1 MVEYILGNYMI
12 SKELMSRE
20 QLDRVCEKQ
29 DKIRVKLG
37 LIAVSEG
44 YMSAGQAEEVNREQA
59 VCDKRFGDIAIEK
72 GYITPAQLDRILK
85 LQGNTY
91 LIFVQALVDEGI
103 VSIEGMEGVLERFRK
118 ENGYGNSEMEVLKSD
133 DVDKILPLFLPAK
146 AEEVEEVIHIAV
158 KTILR
163 CIDRHVYPERAFF
176 VDKLSTENMVMQT
189 LEGDLTM
196 TTAFQEDSGAMVLL
210 AGAYARDEFTVLDE
224 EALDSAAEFLN
235 CINGMYTAALESKSV
250 STDLIPPEYG
260 SAEWEINEG
269 MICKMPLWIR
279 NKKMYFVVIK

>member
-12 SKELMSRE
+12 SKDIMSKE

-37 LIAVSEG
+37 LIAVSEE
-44 YMSAGQAEEVNREQA
+44 YISINQAEEINREQA
-59 VCDKRFGDIAIEK
+59 VCDKRFGDIAVEN

-103 VSIEGMEGVLERFRK
+103 VNIKDMENILEQFRQ
-118 ENGYGNSEMEVLKSD
+118 ENGYGNSEMELLKSD
-133 DVDKILPLFLPAK
+133 DVEKIIPLFLPAK
-146 AEEVEEVIHIAV
+146 AEEVEEIISIAV

-163 CIDRHVYPERAFF
+163 CIDRHVYTERAFF
-176 VDKLSTENMVMQT
+176 VDRLSTENMVMQN
-189 LEGDLTM
+189 LEGGVTM
-196 TTAFQEDSGAMVLL
+196 TTAFLEDSGAMVSL
-210 AGAYARDEFTVLDE
+210 AGTYAREEFTALDE
-224 EALDSAAEFLN
+224 DALDAAAEFLN
-235 CINGMYTAALESKSV
+235 CINGLYTAALGNKSINA
-250 STDLIPPEYG
+250 DLIPPEYG
-260 SAEWEINEG
+260 SAEWEIDEG
-269 MICKMPLWIR
+269 MICKIPLWIR

>member
-12 SKELMSRE
+12 SKGIMSKE
-20 QLDRVCEKQ
+20 QLDNVCDRQ

-44 YMSAGQAEEVNREQA
+44 YITVKQAEEINRQQA
-59 VCDKRFGDIAIEK
+59 LCDKRFGDIAVEK
-72 GYITPAQLDRILK
+72 GYITPPQLDRILK

-91 LIFVQALVDEGI
+91 LIFVQSLVDEGI
-103 VSIEGMEGVLERFRK
+103 ISIEGMDEIMEQFRR

-133 DVDKILPLFLPAK
+133 DVERIIPLFLPSMEK
-146 AEEVEEVIHIAV
+146 EIEDVISIAV
-158 KTILR
+158 KMILR

-189 LEGDLTM
+189 IEGGVNM
-196 TTAFQEDSGAMVLL
+196 TTAFLEESGAMILL
-210 AGAYARDEFTVLDE
+210 AGTYAREEFSVLDE
-224 EALDSAAEFLN
+224 DTLDAAGEFLN
-235 CINGMYTAALESKSV
+235 CINGLYTAALENKSIA
-250 STDLIPPEYG
+250 TDLIPPEYG
-260 SAEWEINEG
+260 SAEWQLDEG
-269 MICKMPLWIR
+269 MICKLPLWIR